1 MLFARSPQGK
11 CAGLLLIPDASKRR
25 LFFLRRYTAARSIV
39 PAVQLAF
46 IIADR
51 SNTLKRCAPFKSL
64 QTIPYNVEG
73 NFGWWARESFDS
85 AKLDAQRLTA
95 VRQGISARVL
105 IGSAK
110 PVVNAQMRGLTHVV
124 FSLQRGSEGA
134 VGEHRMESRVK
145 VDLTFPCP

>member
-1 MLFARSPQGK
+1 M
-11 CAGLLLIPDASKRR
+11 
-25 LFFLRRYTAARSIV
+25 
-39 PAVQLAF
+39 QLAF

>member
-1 MLFARSPQGK
+1 
-11 CAGLLLIPDASKRR
+11 
-25 LFFLRRYTAARSIV
+25 
-39 PAVQLAF
+39 VQLAF
-46 IIADR
+46 TIADR
-51 SNTLKRCAPFKSL
+51 SNTLKRCAPFKIRYRQFHTTWKEISA
-64 QTIPYNVEG
+64 G
-73 NFGWWARESFDS
+73 GARESFDS

-145 VDLTFPCP
+145 VDLTFPSQWNFVQGS

>member
-1 MLFARSPQGK
+1 M
-11 CAGLLLIPDASKRR
+11 
-25 LFFLRRYTAARSIV
+25 
-39 PAVQLAF
+39 
-46 IIADR
+46 
-51 SNTLKRCAPFKSL
+51 
-64 QTIPYNVEG
+64 EG

>member
-1 MLFARSPQGK
+1 
-11 CAGLLLIPDASKRR
+11 
-25 LFFLRRYTAARSIV
+25 
-39 PAVQLAF
+39 VQLAF

-64 QTIPYNVEG
+64 QTIPRKFRLVER
-73 NFGWWARESFDS
+73 RESFDS

-145 VDLTFPCP
+145 VDLTFPCL